1 MVDPRQKKLL
11 AEIMEA
17 DAKDGLYDNHKLTA
31 VEYLVSIVQKCIAP
45 DYIPIEIVQQA
56 KAMEKEQILNASRAF
71 ADYPFDENDIEQY
84 YNETYN
90 K

>member
-1 MVDPRQKKLL
+1 MKKQ
-11 AEIMEA
+11 
-17 DAKDGLYDNHKLTA
+17 TA
-31 VEYLVSIVQKCIAP
+31 VEWFYQRILAEDIKPVF
-45 DYIPIEIVQQA
+45 EQA

-71 ADYPFDENDIEQY
+71 ADYPFDENDIQQY